1 MSETRTETHAEKALR
16 ILDSSWDG
24 DMTAIGTAIV
34 HAAVDIS
41 EQLRALTREQ
51 RMFNLLT
58 GRTYLGSAYL
68 GTELA
73 ETLNQQI
80 LQYLTATTEP
90 EGTPS

>member
-1 MSETRTETHAEKALR
+1 MSETHAQRALR

-24 DMTAIGTAIV
+24 DMTAVGTALV
-34 HAAVDIS
+34 HAAIDIS
-41 EQLRALTREQ
+41 EQFRALTREQ
-51 RMFNLLT
+51 RMFNMLT

-80 LQYLTATTEP
+80 LQYLTAATES